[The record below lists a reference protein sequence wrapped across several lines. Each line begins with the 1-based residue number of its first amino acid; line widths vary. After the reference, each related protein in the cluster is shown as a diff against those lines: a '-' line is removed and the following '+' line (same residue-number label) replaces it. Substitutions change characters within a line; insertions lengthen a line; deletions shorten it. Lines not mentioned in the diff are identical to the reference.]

1 QTSSRVASPEIVAFD
16 CGCLGKAT
24 RRKSQR
30 VRKTEGKSTLN
41 KMLGLKV
48 NPQAET
54 QSSIMRGESVGLGM
68 LPQELFLKLLRL
80 ERRRT
85 ERSGRRFVL
94 MLLEAGNLLKSAKT
108 PVLANILL
116 AVAQSTRDTDL
127 KGWYKDGSVIGVIFT
142 EVGDAEDKSIIHAL
156 STKLTDS
163 LHNTLSIREI

>member
-68 LPQELFLKLLRL
+68 LPQALFLKLLCL
-80 ERRRT
+80 ERKRT
-85 ERSGRRFVL
+85 ERSGRRFML
-94 MLLEAGNLLKSAKT
+94 MLLDPGSLLKAAKAPVMPKLLSAIAK
-108 PVLANILL
+108 
-116 AVAQSTRDTDL
+116 STRDTDL
-127 KGWYKDGSVIGVIFT
+127 MGWYKEGAVIGVIFT
-142 EVGDAEDKSIIHAL
+142 EIGGSDDKSIVRQL
-156 STKLTDS
+156 S
-163 LHNTLSIREI
+163 